1 MTVLEYE
8 ELRVRVRQVGPRRY
22 LVLANGPVSGVA
34 VRAVDGEPGRLSAEF
49 AELIDIELGHA
60 PAGGRDVVTRLRA
73 LGRATYGL
81 LFDDGL
87 VECIAEALSRAQ
99 STEDHHR
106 FRGLRL
112 RFDLP
117 TELHGLP
124 VEALAS
130 PAHRGEQVLALNYN
144 MSLARSLPGNP
155 LHGRLPGAEDQP
167 AAIHLLVAVASPGGL
182 PAIDAGP
189 ELAALRKDLSELVVK
204 TTVREHATR
213 RSVETWLAQHANEPV
228 AVLLIAHGGYDTPRN
243 EGVVYLEAEDGTA
256 DRVPATLLSGIMV
269 RAQRLRLVVLNLCSG
284 ARNSS
289 AEPFSGLAQA
299 LIGRGVPAVVGM
311 RTTVTERAAGV
322 FGPVLMEGLSANKT
336 IDEAV
341 TSARQRI
348 SDLPGHTSIEWA
360 TPALFLHES
369 YAHGWLFKAREVH
382 DDEDEVLDPLV
393 EGEAALVRLDAPGNM
408 KWTSVLAA
416 ARFLRTRQ
424 DWEGVLR
431 TVRTGRLSEERSRLI
446 SEARL
451 ELAWPAI
458 DQLCATLADRLDPD
472 AAERILDGITEPQLP
487 RPVRECLRGEIEE
500 TRLTVM
506 YGEARA
512 GQEAEDWPA
521 ARRAYAAVLALRPD
535 GYRDARQGARYV
547 DGRLAETDHAWS
559 EAAAA
564 YGECP
569 AVADAPLRAAYARGR
584 AAAGSGD
591 WTPAD
596 RELTAAVGLGLT
608 PDEWCGYAAAR
619 TAEDRQDWPTAAAA
633 FEHLADFLDSPHRAL
648 YAAGR
653 AAAEEADWQTAHRAF
668 GKLADGGGDP
678 GDWLDL
684 AGDSLYEQGLA
695 AEAFLDWA
703 SAAACYGA
711 LPPDHGERADAG
723 ARARY
728 AEGRLAELRQDWAA
742 AAAHYAGPAEDDPA
756 HGSRINGARADR
768 GPADADTTGMGPADT
783 GPAHADPGDANTAA
797 GNPEDGGPADA
808 GPAHG
813 DPVDTGLVHADPA
826 HGGPA
831 DEDTADGAPVN
842 TGSAHGDRDRGDP
855 TGSTSADGAPGD
867 ADTADTDRT
876 DTDRADADGAG
887 ELGRADA
894 DSRNPDAGTADTGP
908 ANADADADA
917 DGRPVRTDADG
928 RPVRTDT
935 GRPGRT
941 RTGAPTGHA
950 DAAER
955 FGYASGRIAEAA
967 GNWAAAHGCY
977 APLPAD
983 LLDAAERAKYAAGRA
998 ADQRDDWPG
1007 VIDGFGRLPDDHA
1020 EGEVGRRRRYARAE
1034 LAARRD
1040 DWGSVLALLG
1050 DARDEERD
1058 GQVGLVRR
1066 KARGRLAEL
1075 EQDWTTA
1082 ATAYAPVAGA
1092 DPELALAHGYA
1103 LARLAERDGD
1113 WAGALERYTG
1123 LPDGHH
1129 DVPVRRGYASA
1140 RLAELG
1146 TAEGPDGWR
1155 EVVERYAA
1163 LPDGFADVP
1172 ARAGYARLRL
1182 AVAEQDWHTAAEAAE
1197 SLSDRGY
1204 SDLAT
1209 LTGYVRGRAAEQR
1222 ADWPEAVAAYAGCLT
1237 HADSRARQAYARG
1250 RELEDGGRWRSAV
1263 LAYAAAPGPVADLAA
1278 RQARL
1283 ESLLAALPWADRA
1296 ASGQLLADPLA
1307 ERDPGFPY
1315 RALDSAGITPGSPTD
1330 TVQNAAFMLMER
1342 GGMSW
1347 QERVAWNQLR
1357 WPAQRLLVDAFLYRL
1372 REPAALADRLGA
1384 LEPAGRPELTARL
1397 CADLPDDAPLLTLL
1411 SGDRGRATAEW
1422 RRRLAA
1428 APGDLAT
1435 VHSLAV
1441 ASFWQARELE
1451 HTGAWEQAEPVWREV
1466 LACWAVLLTDDKLFW
1481 AGWRQA
1487 RAASYGQ
1494 AVTPANTNRLRVDLG
1509 QHLVALLSGHA
1520 DRHTSAGRSAQAA
1533 SYQELVSFLERE
1545 LEGARALSEAGG
1557 LPLSEDPQ
1565 SPRLACGPG
1574 YLEMTG
1580 LLRRF
1585 GRFVARATEQRTG
1598 HGEPESESASVTL
1611 RRVRWAFSE
1620 LARASSLVE
1629 RHRFESALRAL
1640 PEFHRQRMPE
1650 LPADCGGPG
1659 ADGHPGIG
1667 ECPPCQDFLRR
1678 NPAHTYLPRR
1688 RNHLQQDAVGLAVR
1702 AHLFIARGLL
1712 ANRGELGR
1720 AMAEL
1725 TEAIGI
1731 AANAA
1736 MTVRVKEA
1744 VLRLILGRVD
1754 ALTDMS
1760 VLQID
1765 PLNESIALVEA
1776 ALPVV
1781 GTVGTH
1787 TLTARWAAL
1796 LVDRGIWYSSR
1807 CRDVGVQPDLPL
1819 GLADLRRAL
1828 ELNPASARPRLNL
1841 AQALIF
1847 EMDALPGGNT
1857 TGGRLT
1863 ILREALVILHHG
1875 LIRAEADSRLLEC
1888 QLGALEELEPLLL
1901 AGVGIDQ
1908 LNDMITEY
1916 GTNTPAESDPSAH
1929 ADDLL
1934 RQAEEKRLLG
1944 DRPGFLHRLVRACRT
1959 DPTSVRVRQ
1968 ALLDA
1973 LDADLGPRATESE
1986 PESEPEVEGESEGH
2000 GVDVGVGEGD
2010 LDR

>member
-8 ELRVRVRQVGPRRY
+8 ELRVRVRQVGPQRY

-34 VRAVDGEPGRLSAEF
+34 VRTVDGEPGRLSGEF

-117 TELHGLP
+117 MELHGLP

-167 AAIHLLVAVASPGGL
+167 AAIHLLVAVASPAGL

-213 RSVETWLAQHANEPV
+213 RSIETWLAQHANEPV

-458 DQLCATLADRLDPD
+458 DQLCAALADRLDPD
-472 AAERILDGITEPQLP
+472 AAERILDGITEPHLP

-500 TRLTVM
+500 TRLAVM

-512 GQEAEDWPA
+512 CQEAEDWPA
-521 ARRAYAAVLALRPD
+521 ARRGYAAVLALRPD

-547 DGRLAETDHAWS
+547 DGRHAETDRAWT

-584 AAAGSGD
+584 AAAESGD
-591 WTPAD
+591 WAPAD

-608 PDEWCGYAAAR
+608 PDEWCLYAAAR
-619 TAEDRQDWPTAAAA
+619 TAEDRRDWPPAAAA
-633 FEHLADFLDSPHRAL
+633 FERLADFLDSAHRAL

-653 AAAEEADWQTAHRAF
+653 AAAEEADWGTAHRAF

-678 GDWLDL
+678 GDWLDR

-695 AEAFLDWA
+695 AEASLDWA

-711 LPPDHGERADAG
+711 LPPDHGGEGSRGRDGGHGDPGNSSGSDAGAG

-742 AAAHYAGPAEDDPA
+742 AVAHYAGPAEGDPA
-756 HGSRINGARADR
+756 DGDPVAEDPADGGPLDD
-768 GPADADTTGMGPADT
+768 GPADGGPLDGGPVDGGPVATGA
-783 GPAHADPGDANTAA
+783 ADPGTGDT
-797 GNPEDGGPADA
+797 GSADA
-808 GPAHG
+808 GP
-813 DPVDTGLVHADPA
+813 D

-831 DEDTADGAPVN
+831 DGNTADEAAVN
-842 TGSAHGDRDRGDP
+842 TGSAPGDP
-855 TGSTSADGAPGD
+855 TG
-867 ADTADTDRT
+867 ADTAD
-876 DTDRADADGAG
+876 RAPAG
-887 ELGRADA
+887 TGTGTDA
-894 DSRNPDAGTADTGP
+894 DS
-908 ANADADADA
+908 
-917 DGRPVRTDADG
+917 

-935 GRPGRT
+935 GRPART
-941 RTGAPTGHA
+941 RTGAPPGHA

-955 FGYASGRIAEAA
+955 WGYATGRIAEAA
-967 GNWAAAHGCY
+967 GNWAEAYGCY

-983 LLDAAERAKYAAGRA
+983 LLDSAERAKYAAGRA
-998 ADQRDDWPG
+998 ADQRDDWAG

-1129 DVPVRRGYASA
+1129 DVPVRRGYATA

-1182 AVAEQDWHTAAEAAE
+1182 AVAEQDWPTAAEAAE

-1263 LAYAAAPGPVADLAA
+1263 LAYAASPGPVADLAA

-1315 RALDSAGITPGSPTD
+1315 RALDSAGINPGSPTD

-1384 LEPAGRPELTARL
+1384 LEPAERPELTARL

-1411 SGDRGRATAEW
+1411 SGDRGGATAEW

-1557 LPLSEDPQ
+1557 LPLSEDPGN
-1565 SPRLACGPG
+1565 PRLACGPG

-1580 LLRRF
+1580 LRRRF

-1620 LARASSLVE
+1620 LARAASLVE

-1659 ADGHPGIG
+1659 ADGHPGIA
-1667 ECPPCQDFLRR
+1667 ECPQCQDFLRR
-1678 NPAHTYLPRR
+1678 NPAHTYLTRR
-1688 RNHLQQDAVGLAVR
+1688 RHHLQQDAVGLAVR

-1754 ALTDMS
+1754 ALTDMT

-1847 EMDALPGGNT
+1847 EMDALFGGNT

-1863 ILREALVILHHG
+1863 IVREALIILHHG

-1888 QLGALEELEPLLL
+1888 QLRALEELEPLLL

-1908 LNDMITEY
+1908 LNAMITEY
-1916 GTNTPAESDPSAH
+1916 GAGAPAETDPSAH
-1929 ADDLL
+1929 AETLL
-1934 RQAEEKRLLG
+1934 RQAEEKRLLH

-1973 LDADLGPRATESE
+1973 LDADLGPRTTESE
-1986 PESEPEVEGESEGH
+1986 PESEPESEVEVEVESEVEGH
-2000 GVDVGVGEGD
+2000 GAGVGEGD

>member
-8 ELRVRVRQVGPRRY
+8 ELRVRVRQVGPQRY

-34 VRAVDGEPGRLSAEF
+34 VRAVDGEPGRLSGEF

-393 EGEAALVRLDAPGNM
+393 EGETALLRLDAPGNM

-458 DQLCATLADRLDPD
+458 DQLCAALADRLDPD

-500 TRLTVM
+500 TRLAVT

-512 GQEAEDWPA
+512 CQDAEDWPA

-547 DGRLAETDHAWS
+547 DGRLAETDRAWA

-584 AAAGSGD
+584 AAAESGD
-591 WTPAD
+591 WPPAD

-619 TAEDRQDWPTAAAA
+619 TAEDRRDWPAAAAA
-633 FEHLADFLDSPHRAL
+633 FERLADFLDSPHRAL

-653 AAAEEADWQTAHRAF
+653 AAAEEADWQAAHRAF
-668 GKLADGGGDP
+668 GELADGGGDP

-684 AGDSLYEQGLA
+684 ARDSLYEQGLA
-695 AEAFLDWA
+695 AETFLDWA

-728 AEGRLAELRQDWAA
+728 AEGRLAELRQDWAV
-742 AAAHYAGPAEDDPA
+742 AAAHYAGPA
-756 HGSRINGARADR
+756 GAEADR
-768 GPADADTTGMGPADT
+768 DGAGPADAETDRAQAVDTGPAGANAADTGPDGAGPAGTGPAGTGPAGSDTNGSDTNGSDTNGSEAAAAGPNGADTNGAGPDGADPDGADPAATEQPPDGDACGGPVHAGTDGGRAPADTSSGRARTDTGSGPAPADT
-783 GPAHADPGDANTAA
+783 GS
-797 GNPEDGGPADA
+797 GPA
-808 GPAHG
+808 
-813 DPVDTGLVHADPA
+813 
-826 HGGPA
+826 PA
-831 DEDTADGAPVN
+831 D
-842 TGSAHGDRDRGDP
+842 
-855 TGSTSADGAPGD
+855 TS
-867 ADTADTDRT
+867 
-876 DTDRADADGAG
+876 
-887 ELGRADA
+887 
-894 DSRNPDAGTADTGP
+894 S
-908 ANADADADA
+908 
-917 DGRPVRTDADG
+917 GRPVRS
-928 RPVRTDT
+928 RTS
-935 GRPGRT
+935 
-941 RTGAPTGHA
+941 HA

-955 FGYASGRIAEAA
+955 FGYATGRIAEAA
-967 GNWAAAHGCY
+967 GNWAEAHGCY

-998 ADQRDDWPG
+998 ADQRDDWAG

-1082 ATAYAPVAGA
+1082 ATAYAPAAGA

-1182 AVAEQDWHTAAEAAE
+1182 AVAEQDWPTAAEAAE

-1263 LAYAAAPGPVADLAA
+1263 LAYAAAPGPVADLAG

-1384 LEPAGRPELTARL
+1384 LEPAERPELTARL

-1580 LLRRF
+1580 LLQRF

-1712 ANRGELGR
+1712 ANRGQLGR

-1916 GTNTPAESDPSAH
+1916 GAGAPVETDPSAH
-1929 ADDLL
+1929 AEDLL
-1934 RQAEEKRLLG
+1934 RQAEEKRLRG

-1986 PESEPEVEGESEGH
+1986 PEGGPEGEVESEVESEVEGRG
-2000 GVDVGVGEGD
+2000 VGVGEGD